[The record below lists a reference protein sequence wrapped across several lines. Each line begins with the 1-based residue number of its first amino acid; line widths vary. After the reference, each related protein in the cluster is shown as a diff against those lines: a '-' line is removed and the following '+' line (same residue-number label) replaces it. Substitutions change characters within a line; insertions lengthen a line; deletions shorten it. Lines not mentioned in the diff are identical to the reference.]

1 MSLKIG
7 RIVMGVCQTNCYF
20 VYREGEKEAV
30 VFDPADQGDML
41 YQKLTEAGFTVAAV
55 FLTHGHFDHIWGTKR
70 LCELSGARLY
80 AYEAEKALC
89 EDAAANV
96 SEQAGRAYTVE
107 PDVYLKDG
115 EEITVAGM
123 TFRLIAT
130 PGHTVGSCCFYFEE
144 DQILIS
150 GDTLFQDSV
159 GRTDLPTGSY
169 SELVRSI
176 REKLLVLPDEAIVYP
191 GHGDETTIGHERKY
205 NPFIQ

>member
-7 RIVMGVCQTNCYF
+7 RIVLGVCQTNCYF

-70 LCELSGARLY
+70 LCELSGASLY
-80 AYEAEKALC
+80 AYEAEKVLC

-176 REKLLVLPDEAIVYP
+176 REKLLVLPDEVAVYP
-191 GHGDETTIGHERKY
+191 GHGDETTIGHERRY

>member
-7 RIVMGVCQTNCYF
+7 RIVLGVCQTNCYF

-70 LCELSGARLY
+70 LCELSGASLY
-80 AYEAEKALC
+80 AYEAEKVLC
-89 EDAAANV
+89 EDAGANV

-191 GHGDETTIGHERKY
+191 GHGDETTIGHERRY

>member
-7 RIVMGVCQTNCYF
+7 KIVMGVCQTNCYF

-30 VFDPADQGDML
+30 VFDPADQGDVL

-80 AYEAEKALC
+80 ACEAEKALC
-89 EDAAANV
+89 GDAAANV

-123 TFRLIAT
+123 TCRLIAT

-176 REKLLVLPDEAIVYP
+176 RGKLLVLPDEVIVYP
-191 GHGDETTIGHERKY
+191 GHGDETTIGHERRY
-205 NPFIQ
+205 NPFI